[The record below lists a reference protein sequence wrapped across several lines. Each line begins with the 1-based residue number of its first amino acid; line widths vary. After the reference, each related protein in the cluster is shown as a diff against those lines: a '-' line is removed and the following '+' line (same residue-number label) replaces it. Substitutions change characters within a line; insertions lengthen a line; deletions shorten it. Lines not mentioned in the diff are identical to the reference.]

1 MMFSRILGQTA
12 KGINRRPAKLAVQAR
27 FFTHQNQ
34 KQVRSRFSPLFIST
48 TSAIVATGITFAVMS
63 TQHHEA
69 LLDQKIS
76 LNGTADHQLEEATA
90 YLNNMA
96 IVKQCRLDRDMF
108 EIEAYGHLKG
118 SAKLHSLTAS
128 TLRGKGKLI
137 VAPVIFYN
145 KSMTQ
150 VTIVCH
156 LGTELCGHDGIIH
169 GGMLATLLDEVL
181 ACVAFPALPNNI
193 GFTANLN
200 IDYRKPVKSDQWVV
214 LRGKLDRLDGRKAFV
229 EAWIEDLEGTK
240 MTEAKS
246 LYVAPKSIIQKI
258 GS

>member
-1 MMFSRILGQTA
+1 MFSRLVVQTA
-12 KGINRRPAKLAVQAR
+12 AGINRRFPRAVLQAR
-27 FFTHQNQ
+27 FFTQQHQ
-34 KQVRSRFSPLFIST
+34 KQARSRLLSPFFIST
-48 TSAIVATGITFAVMS
+48 TSAIVATGLTFAVMS
-63 TQHHEA
+63 TQHHDD
-69 LLDQKIS
+69 LLEQKIA
-76 LNGTADHQLEEATA
+76 LNGTADHEVEEATK
-90 YLNNMA
+90 YLNNMT
-96 IVKQCRLDRDMF
+96 IVKEARSNKNMF
-108 EIEAYGHLKG
+108 EIEAYSHLNG

-128 TLRGKGKLI
+128 TLRGKGKVI

-145 KSMTQ
+145 KSMTE

-214 LRGKLDRLDGRKAFV
+214 MRGQLDRLEGRKAYV

-246 LYVAPKSIIQKI
+246 LYVAPKSIIPKI